1 MKFKIY
7 NMLFNRNINLI
18 LLILLGVLGN
28 LNAQEYST
36 IENVTSNTNLQNHT
50 ITSIDQDSNGFLWF
64 GTNLGLYRYD
74 GYHFTAFNINST
86 PSLLDNNVRTIL
98 INGNELWVG
107 SKGGI
112 DIINIESKEHI
123 SFKNNYYNQSS
134 IASNYVT
141 KIFKDKSNH
150 IWVAYNTNKLSKY
163 LGNGKFQNFTLKNFS
178 DHCSITDIIELAEGK
193 LILKVIDGKPL
204 LKEIIL
210 TQQIGNEF
218 VQKNITNNKE
228 IIQLAY
234 KIENVASL
242 VIEDEVYYF
251 DKVIKRFKKS
261 NYTINTLNYDYYGL
275 SYADSTNNVFF
286 GTSKGSFKRVTIND
300 NITIKET
307 YIGNSELRISSFF
320 VDQTNL
326 LWIGTTNGLYKL
338 KEQHFLFNRY
348 LYNSKKPIKMRSIIQ
363 DHKGDIYAVGLDGLF
378 KYNEAK
384 KQFIQKEWIDY
395 VDSAP
400 YALIE
405 YDSNNLM
412 VGTQGNGLA
421 IYNKTSNVYKPF
433 ETINNSLPPNS
444 HILKLLKDENKT
456 LWIGTSDG
464 LAYFSENKFYKVE
477 DSNLNYLKNDLIFDI
492 KQLKKN
498 EFWIAASTGLYH
510 LKVNYLEIPLKVD
523 IVKMPNIP
531 YEIRSILK
539 SDEILW
545 LATQRNGLLKY
556 NLNTKKATFFDE
568 SNGLTNNTTYSILQ
582 GVNNELWI
590 GTLNGLSRFDTITK
604 QFINFFDYDGLAGN
618 EFNSSSHLKATNGEL
633 FFGGQNGISGFTPSN
648 IKIKETKSNVNI
660 TNINW
665 YDSKKDS
672 AYHLDFFNDK
682 IEHIELPHS
691 NAFVNFEFSLS
702 DYFKP
707 ENNTFKYR
715 FVGLHNDW
723 RTLSKTNVL
732 SFSNLPPGEYT
743 LEVMASTNYGM
754 WNEQTITLPVKVN
767 QIFYKRWWFLTSL
780 GLLMLLFMYSMRRYE
795 LYHIKKLEKLRLRI
809 SRDLHD
815 DLGSALTGI
824 AIRSELIMDKKDSKD
839 INEFL
844 NEIAIQSRGAVDTLS
859 DIVWAIDSRNN
870 SLENLADRMHNV
882 LFLLLP
888 PLEITF
894 QFSTVQENKQLF
906 LNQDHR
912 QHIFLIYKEAI
923 TNIIKHSNA
932 THVIVSITKDKY
944 NLKLTIK
951 DNGTFTKKTK
961 ITLNGNGI
969 RNMKLRAEKI
979 KGDLQIFYDN
989 GYTIELLFDFL
1000 Y

>member
-1 MKFKIY
+1 M
-7 NMLFNRNINLI
+7 
-18 LLILLGVLGN
+18 LLGILGN
-28 LNAQEYST
+28 INAQEYST
-36 IENVTSNTNLQNHT
+36 IENVTINTNLQNHN
-50 ITSIDQDSNGFLWF
+50 ITSITQDSNGFLWF
-64 GTNLGLYRYD
+64 GTNLGLYKYD
-74 GYHFTAFNINST
+74 GYHFTPFNINT
-86 PSLLDNNVRTIL
+86 IPSLLDNNITTLL
-98 INGNELWVG
+98 IKGDNLWVG

-112 DIINIESKEHI
+112 NIINLVTKDNIG
-123 SFKNNYYNQSS
+123 FKNNHNVESS

-141 KIFKDKSNH
+141 KIFKDQSNT
-150 IWVAYNTNKLSKY
+150 IWVGYNTNKLSKY
-163 LGNGKFQNFTLKNFS
+163 LGNEKFQNFTLKNFS
-178 DHCSITDIIELAEGK
+178 EFCTVSDIIELSEGK
-193 LILKVIDGKPL
+193 LILKIIDGRPL
-204 LKEIIL
+204 LKKTIL

-218 VQKNITNNKE
+218 VQKNINNNKE
-228 IIQLAY
+228 IVQLAY
-234 KIENVASL
+234 KSENIAYLL
-242 VIEDEVYYF
+242 VEDEVYFF
-251 DKVIKRFKKS
+251 DEAINRFKKS
-261 NYTINTLNYDYYGL
+261 NYKINTLNYDYYGL
-275 SYADSTNNVFF
+275 SYTDSTNNVFF
-286 GTSKGSFKRVTIND
+286 GTDNGSFKRVTIN
-300 NITIKET
+300 NGISIKE
-307 YIGNSELRISSFF
+307 ISLGNPELRISSFF

-326 LWIGTTNGLYKL
+326 LWVGTTNGLYKL
-338 KEQHFLFNRY
+338 RKQHFLFNRY
-348 LYNSKKPIKMRSIIQ
+348 LFNSQSPVKMRSIIQ
-363 DHKGDIYAVGLDGLF
+363 DQKGDIYAVGLDGLF
-378 KYNEAK
+378 KYNETK
-384 KQFIQKEWIDY
+384 KEFIEKKWIDY

-405 YDSNNLM
+405 YDSNNLL

-433 ETINNSLPPNS
+433 AAINNSLPPNS
-444 HILKLLKDENKT
+444 HVLKLFKDENKII
-456 LWIGTSDG
+456 WIGTSDG
-464 LAYFSENKFYKVE
+464 LAYFNEKENKFYKVE
-477 DSNLNYLKNDLIFDI
+477 DTNLDYLKNDLIYDI

-498 EFWIAASTGLYH
+498 EFWIGSSTGLYH
-510 LKVNYLEIPLKVD
+510 LKVNYLEIPLKIEILKVS
-523 IVKMPNIP
+523 NIP
-531 YEIRSILK
+531 YEIRCILNGN
-539 SDEILW
+539 ENLW
-545 LATQRNGLLKY
+545 LATQKDGLLKY
-556 NLNTKKATFFDE
+556 NLNTKKVTFFDE
-568 SNGLTNNTTYSILQ
+568 SKGLSNNTVYSILN

-618 EFNSSSHLKATNGEL
+618 EFNSSSQLKAANGEL
-633 FFGGQNGISGFTPSN
+633 FFGGQNGLSGFIPSN
-648 IKIKETKSNVNI
+648 IKINETKSKINI

-665 YDSKKDS
+665 YNSKKDS
-672 AYHLDFFNDK
+672 TYHLEFINNK
-682 IEHIELPHS
+682 IEHIVLPQS

-715 FVGLHNDW
+715 FTGLHNDW

-754 WNEQTITLPVKVN
+754 WNEQTISLPVSVN

-780 GLLMLLFMYSMRRYE
+780 GFLMLLFLYSMRRYE
-795 LYHIKKLEKLRLRI
+795 LYHLNKLEKLRLRI

-859 DIVWAIDSRNN
+859 DIVWAIDARNN
-870 SLENLADRMHNV
+870 SLENMTDRMHNV

-894 QFSTVQENKQLF
+894 QFTTVQENKQLF

-932 THVIVSITKDKY
+932 THVIVSITKNKY

-951 DNGTFTKKTK
+951 DNGIISKKSK

-969 RNMKLRAEKI
+969 KNMKLRAEKI
-979 KGDLQIFYDN
+979 KGDLQIFYDK
-989 GYTIELLFDFL
+989 GYTVELLFDFL